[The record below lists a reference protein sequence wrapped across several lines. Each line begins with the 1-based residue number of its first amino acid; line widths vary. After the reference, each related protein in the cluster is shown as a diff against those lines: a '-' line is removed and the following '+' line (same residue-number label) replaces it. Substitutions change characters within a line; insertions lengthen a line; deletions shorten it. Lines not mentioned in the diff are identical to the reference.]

1 MQNGLAKTL
10 FFLLL
15 CQGASAA
22 ETVYVHDQLRL
33 GVRPSPDPA
42 ASSIS
47 VVTTGDALTVLGE
60 QDDFLNIRTE
70 KGLEGWVSRGYVSKE
85 LPARNQLDALK
96 KEYKSLQQARDALQK
111 KLDTGGEQNEQQVQQ
126 QQRLEREN
134 ATLQQQLNSYNAE
147 ASETAETATPPSS
160 TPQATTTH
168 ASSYKQY
175 RWQMLL
181 ALLAIVVTS
190 FFTGMIIGVRK
201 KSRQVADRIGG
212 LEI

>member
-85 LPARNQLDALK
+85 LPARNQLQTLK
-96 KEYKSLQQARDALQK
+96 EEYKALQQARDALQK
-111 KLDTGGEQNEQQVQQ
+111 KLDTGGEQDEQQVQQ

-134 ATLQQQLNSYNAE
+134 AALQQQLNSYNAE
-147 ASETAETATPPSS
+147 TAATVTPPSV
-160 TPQATTTH
+160 PEATATH

-181 ALLAIVVTS
+181 ALLAILVTS